1 MVFSIKP
8 RKQDD
13 YHESPS
19 RQSLPSISE
28 VIQGTEPGPYAFRP
42 PSSIQTG
49 FCLSPPFALVRQ
61 PLHKTEKQP
70 FLQQLLPASSFP
82 LRQHALPV
90 FSDPPRPPFTSL
102 SSLFPASDSSQ
113 SLSAKAEIP
122 FQHHHPEQQKTPEPH
137 PPLSGVYAH
146 PPPPPT
152 PPAPVTYQPRQ
163 LRLGRQMPLPAYPT
177 PPRHDYAP
185 PAIYDAPVNGQ
196 VGSWSYQ
203 DSLSLVN

>member
-1 MVFSIKP
+1 MAFSIE
-8 RKQDD
+8 RRRQDD
-13 YHESPS
+13 YHESPN

-28 VIQGTEPGPYAFRP
+28 VIQSTEPGPYTLRP

-49 FCLSPPFALVRQ
+49 FSLSPPFALVRQ
-61 PLHKTEKQP
+61 PLHKTEKHP
-70 FLQQLLPASSFP
+70 FLQQLLPDSSFP

-90 FSDPPRPPFTSL
+90 LSDPPRPPFTSL
-102 SSLFPASDSSQ
+102 PSLLPASDCSQ
-113 SLSAKAEIP
+113 SPSAKAEIP

-137 PPLSGVYAH
+137 PPLSGVYAL
-146 PPPPPT
+146 PPSPST
-152 PPAPVTYQPRQ
+152 PPAPVTYQLRQ
-163 LRLGRQMPLPAYPT
+163 LRPGRQMPLPAYPT

-185 PAIYDAPVNGQ
+185 PAIYDAPVNRH